1 MAIYLDNNATTPLA
15 PEVISAIRQACE
27 EAWANPSSGYK
38 RGREAKSILEAA
50 RIHMA
55 ALVDQEPDVAG
66 DVITFTSGGTEVR
79 YVNVDN
85 VYSYVSINCTY
96 SIKRPVCLC
105 FKMYLL
111 NIPYNPILSY
121 VSIKRPVS
129 IKVPV

>member
-15 PEVISAIRQACE
+15 PEVVSAIRQACE

-55 ALVDQEPDVAG
+55 ALVNQEPDLAG

-79 YVNVDN
+79 YNYDDTVMCTLDFQINLPACKFVNPEK
-85 VYSYVSINCTY
+85 SFQGA
-96 SIKRPVCLC
+96 RL
-105 FKMYLL
+105 YLEG
-111 NIPYNPILSY
+111 
-121 VSIKRPVS
+121 VGG
-129 IKVPV
+129 

>member
-15 PEVISAIRQACE
+15 PEVVSAIRQACE

-55 ALVDQEPDVAG
+55 ALVDQEPDLAG

-79 YVNVDN
+79 CNYDDTVTCTLESLINVLHAYLFLR
-85 VYSYVSINCTY
+85 VFFLPTY
-96 SIKRPVCLC
+96 
-105 FKMYLL
+105 
-111 NIPYNPILSY
+111 PY
-121 VSIKRPVS
+121 
-129 IKVPV
+129 